1 MRDTIMKTKGGTA
14 MQLRTL
20 LEIRHGLTAI
30 IGGGG
35 KTTLLYALAKE
46 CSMDA
51 RVIVCTTTH
60 ILKPSHLP
68 CVLSG
73 GEAEIQAA
81 LEENSCVCVGTKSE
95 TGKFGAPAISFERLL
110 QLADYVFVEADG
122 SKHLPLKA
130 HAGHEPVVPKEANQ
144 TILVLGVSGLGRP
157 IREVAHRPVL
167 YAEKLGVTEDAIVT
181 PELAARLLERCT
193 RGCLSIRW
201 KRNTNWRLRVSWP
214 GIYTARSQRGRCK
227 RRM

>member
-1 MRDTIMKTKGGTA
+1 MH
-14 MQLRTL
+14 LRETL
-20 LEIRHGLTAI
+20 AIKPGLTAI

-68 CVLSG
+68 CVLSSR
-73 GEAEIQAA
+73 EAEIQAA
-81 LEENSCVCVGTKSE
+81 LEEANCVCVGTNSVE
-95 TGKFGAPAISFERLL
+95 GKFGAPAISFERLL
-110 QLADYVFVEADG
+110 RLADYIFVEADG

-157 IREVAHRPVL
+157 IGEAAHRPAL
-167 YAEKLGVTEDAIVT
+167 YAKKLGVTEDAIAE
-181 PELAARLLERCT
+181 PELAARLLEREALHT
-193 RGCLSIRW
+193 RVLVNQVETEHELALARELAEHLHCPVAAGALQKENVICL
-201 KRNTNWRLRVSWP
+201 
-214 GIYTARSQRGRCK
+214 C
-227 RRM
+227 

>member
-1 MRDTIMKTKGGTA
+1 

-51 RVIVCTTTH
+51 RVSSALTTLF
-60 ILKPSHLP
+60 LKPSHLP

-81 LEENSCVCVGTKSE
+81 LEEANCVCVGTNSVE
-95 TGKFGAPAISFERLL
+95 GKFGAPQLL
-110 QLADYVFVEADG
+110 SNGFCA
-122 SKHLPLKA
+122 
-130 HAGHEPVVPKEANQ
+130 
-144 TILVLGVSGLGRP
+144 
-157 IREVAHRPVL
+157 
-167 YAEKLGVTEDAIVT
+167 
-181 PELAARLLERCT
+181 
-193 RGCLSIRW
+193 
-201 KRNTNWRLRVSWP
+201 
-214 GIYTARSQRGRCK
+214 
-227 RRM
+227 

>member
-1 MRDTIMKTKGGTA
+1 

-60 ILKPSHLP
+60 ILP

-157 IREVAHRPVL
+157 IVEAAHRPAL
-167 YAEKLGVTEDAIVT
+167 YAEKLGVPEDAIVT
-181 PELAARLLERCT
+181 PELVARLLEREALHT
-193 RGCLSIRW
+193 RVLVNQVETEHELALARKLAGYLHCPVAAGALQKENVICL
-201 KRNTNWRLRVSWP
+201 
-214 GIYTARSQRGRCK
+214 C
-227 RRM
+227 

>member
-1 MRDTIMKTKGGTA
+1 

-73 GEAEIQAA
+73 GEAEIQAR
-81 LEENSCVCVGTKSE
+81 K
-95 TGKFGAPAISFERLL
+95 
-110 QLADYVFVEADG
+110 QL
-122 SKHLPLKA
+122 
-130 HAGHEPVVPKEANQ
+130 
-144 TILVLGVSGLGRP
+144 
-157 IREVAHRPVL
+157 
-167 YAEKLGVTEDAIVT
+167 
-181 PELAARLLERCT
+181 
-193 RGCLSIRW
+193 
-201 KRNTNWRLRVSWP
+201 RLR
-214 GIYTARSQRGRCK
+214 GHKK
-227 RRM
+227 RDRKVRRACDFL